1 MSRIASLH
9 RHTLPVVERG
19 DHVRLRVV
27 QLNKQRGRRCASHRG
42 IVACSGPGRDGIAA
56 EGVEGAPRHDLT
68 DLMNAGSQIV
78 EVARTDGVVEV
89 DERRRRRVAP
99 AVRRPSGAL
108 FADELDHPQALCDLR
123 HVAIVL
129 VAIPESP
136 AAHVVVLVAVVV
148 VADSVAGEESVFVAD
163 FGLERLDVMGAVDP
177 VDSRCAG
184 ACSHAQALPGLSF
197 SLSPLHPRR
206 PFVLGRTTPGAPAA
220 GAPQRPDASRRLPHV
235 VCYMVRRRRA
245 SLASIMA
252 APVCETTWEHIRRTP
267 GRRKHLVIGN
277 HDVTGEGEVRAQ
289 GFDGVWSVMTSAGEP
304 PLLWTHYPLREV
316 PEGHVNIH
324 GHEHG
329 RPRGGRRTSTSRSS
343 SSSTSPSRSLGCG
356 ALRARSTADTTR
368 RARRSSSGSPNSNA
382 MPNDP
387 EIVRTRVRVVSDLNV
402 ERQRPPPERVEKR
415 QRESRAQTIRLPVE
429 TGAVDYAARDGAGAR
444 HMCYVPG
451 EQPAALRDRPTGRL
465 SSERAVVR
473 RTDAGSRA
481 RDSGHGFVYRR
492 AVAAVWDRSDCE
504 TSCPLAG
511 GSGSRLLP
519 PQGPRQVGARSAAR
533 ACVRARIEVLSLRLR
548 SRSRLR
554 PFRNTCTQGSCI
566 VTGSSTRVGAARRS
580 ARYVVP
586 STGGKSARTKSRRS
600 ENLW

>member
-1 MSRIASLH
+1 MPAGRAACSLAIIPSRRAQVRAGRARHGCGARCVRVAAH
-9 RHTLPVVERG
+9 RSGPPGYAARAMPEPDRHLNATLVTAGAGEGIEAPLRG
-19 DHVRLRVV
+19 GSVDTQGLRKLYREELRQTLDTVGGKTRKRTYTRMVRAV
-27 QLNKQRGRRCASHRG
+27 AEHRG
-42 IVACSGPGRDGIAA
+42 EALT
-56 EGVEGAPRHDLT
+56 AP
-68 DLMNAGSQIV
+68 
-78 EVARTDGVVEV
+78 
-89 DERRRRRVAP
+89 DEA
-99 AVRRPSGAL
+99 
-108 FADELDHPQALCDLR
+108 
-123 HVAIVL
+123 VL
-129 VAIPESP
+129 VWSDLHLGHANIIEYQARPFFDVGDMDEELWRTWERVLQPES
-136 AAHVVVLVAVVV
+136 VLVLVGD
-148 VADSVAGEESVFVAD
+148 VAMG
-163 FGLERLDVMGAVDP
+163 GAV
-177 VDSRCAG
+177 
-184 ACSHAQALPGLSF
+184 
-197 SLSPLHPRR
+197 
-206 PFVLGRTTPGAPAA
+206 
-220 GAPQRPDASRRLPHV
+220 
-235 VCYMVRRRRA
+235 
-245 SLASIMA
+245 
-252 APVCETTWEHIRRTP
+252 CEATWERIRRTP

-451 EQPAALRDRPTGRL
+451 EQPAALRDRQTERL

-473 RTDAGSRA
+473 GPTRSPA
-481 RDSGHGFVYRR
+481 RDSSHGCSYGR
-492 AVAAVWDRSDCE
+492 VAATVCNTSDWE
-504 TSCPLAG
+504 P
-511 GSGSRLLP
+511 SGPSDGFSVSRLLP
-519 PQGPRQVGARSAAR
+519 PQGPRQGGSPLGCAGVRPDLSPTAFAPLADQVSTATTAFVCTWRRRGWPSCADRLSRSVATRNASAA
-533 ACVRARIEVLSLRLR
+533 S
-548 SRSRLR
+548 
-554 PFRNTCTQGSCI
+554 
-566 VTGSSTRVGAARRS
+566 
-580 ARYVVP
+580 
-586 STGGKSARTKSRRS
+586 
-600 ENLW
+600 